1 MLMRSFTKRE
11 KVMLLVLV
19 LVMFVGLYILVVHN
33 PVKANLARLEEEK
46 EDADLRLQVAQ
57 IQAQKYREMESELE
71 EIFAMPQDQITV
83 MPLYDNAERLMVQ
96 LNHIFG
102 ELEYDLNFS
111 EVVFQEKV
119 AARGVQFT
127 FTAPDYAT
135 ARSII
140 QQLSHTGNRSLMN
153 TLNIAPAEETG
164 DGGFSNINLR
174 SSRRDTQERTEN
186 ILEGPLTVSG
196 TITFYESAPNA
207 AEAQSED

>member
-11 KVMLLVLV
+11 KAMLLVLV
-19 LVMFVGLYILVVHN
+19 LVLFVGLYVLAVHN

-111 EVVFQEKV
+111 EVAFQEKV

-153 TLNIAPAEETG
+153 TLNIAPAESTG
-164 DGGFSNINLR
+164 SGFSAGNRR
-174 SSRRDTQERTEN
+174 SAPEKSDN

-196 TITFYESAPNA
+196 TITFYESAPNV